1 MPTQRK
7 TIHLQFEYIFETCK
21 ILISIEKN
29 VIFCRV
35 NADHTHFIKRNSCKN
50 RNWRFTLRKHSENW
64 EETWGCLNFHCG
76 TTSAAQWE
84 GKKKK
89 NHLQQDGR
97 REKDMLGL
105 YAQRG
110 EKLGRSLICEVRELT
125 GQESI
130 YHEEH
135 QGSIC
140 SHLSHQRQ
148 TRGQYLWERL
158 DQYTAD
164 TDELEVPFN

>member
-1 MPTQRK
+1 
-7 TIHLQFEYIFETCK
+7 
-21 ILISIEKN
+21 
-29 VIFCRV
+29 
-35 NADHTHFIKRNSCKN
+35 
-50 RNWRFTLRKHSENW
+50 
-64 EETWGCLNFHCG
+64 
-76 TTSAAQWE
+76 
-84 GKKKK
+84 
-89 NHLQQDGR
+89 
-97 REKDMLGL
+97 MLGL

-110 EKLGRSLICEVRELT
+110 EKLGRSLLCEVRELT